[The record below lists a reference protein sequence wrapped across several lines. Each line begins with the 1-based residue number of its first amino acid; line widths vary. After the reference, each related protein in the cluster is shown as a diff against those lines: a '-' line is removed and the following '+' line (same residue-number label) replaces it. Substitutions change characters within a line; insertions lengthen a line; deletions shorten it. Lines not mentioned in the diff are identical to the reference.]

1 MSVGAVALRCALHR
15 LRAGRVVLA
24 LACLAA
30 ALVAAGQCASLVSSL
45 AWYVP
50 GGADDYTAL
59 LGQGNG
65 LVAGLGD
72 FLAYLVL
79 GRAQPAP
86 SSGVVA
92 VREVM
97 QIPFGWLVCVLL
109 PVVVTAL
116 LAGSEGGRA
125 PVLVASGSRVGD
137 WLGRCLATLA
147 GCALVWAALV
157 LVCSIATLALGGEL
171 TLRAS
176 EWFCDVA
183 AIARETLTAPP
194 YEVGPAFAGAVVVSG
209 ALSLVQLAVAELVG
223 PRPAFLVVAAVV
235 SGSIFLMT
243 PALPGNLMM
252 LARSSV
258 FVVSRQVEVTGGL
271 LQAGIEPWVSY
282 VMAVALAAIALVAG
296 AVVAGRRSYLGSD
309 VR

>member
-86 SSGVVA
+86 SSGAVA

-109 PVVVTAL
+109 PVVVTAI

-137 WLGRCLATLA
+137 WLGRCLATLV

-157 LVCSIATLALGGEL
+157 LVCAIATFALGGEL

-183 AIARETLTAPP
+183 AIARETMTAPP
-194 YEVGPAFAGAVVVSG
+194 YEVGPAFAGAVAVSG

-223 PRPAFLVVAAVV
+223 AP
-235 SGSIFLMT
+235 
-243 PALPGNLMM
+243 PG
-252 LARSSV
+252 
-258 FVVSRQVEVTGGL
+258 VSRRGGCGLGVDLPDDAGAAGKPHDAGEKLRLCGLPSGGGDRRAPAGGNRAVGLICHGRGAGRHRARRGRGGGGL
-271 LQAGIEPWVSY
+271 AELSGE
-282 VMAVALAAIALVAG
+282 
-296 AVVAGRRSYLGSD
+296 
-309 VR
+309 